1 MSRLVISGYY
11 GFGNA
16 GDEAMLAAILEAI
29 LEVVPEADITVISGN
44 PRHTAEKHG
53 VKAVGRFDVT
63 GIFNAIK
70 RCDLLISGGGSLLQ
84 DVTSNRSL
92 YYYLSI
98 ISLANML
105 GKKVMLYAQG
115 IGPVRKP
122 MARKAVGRVLN
133 HVDYITVRDERSKG
147 ELLSMGVTKVPI
159 EVTADAVLAMH
170 PVDTT
175 IGQRLLKD
183 YKLSGVKYRLGVS
196 VRNWKNCTAYRA
208 SLANALDRLTEEL
221 GTDII
226 FIPMQHPDDTAEAK
240 AVEAL
245 MTHKPIVLAQSYTTT
260 ELLALTGA
268 MDALVGVRLH
278 ALVFASLMEKPVV
291 GISYDPKIVNFL
303 HMIGE
308 EPVGTL
314 DDVSAD
320 SLFTAVRDSLE
331 DVQRRRRALE
341 RIRLLREESLKNAHR
356 ALALLS
362 K

>member
-53 VKAVGRFDVT
+53 VKAIGRFDVT
-63 GIFNAIK
+63 GIVSAIS

-98 ISLANML
+98 ISLATML
-105 GKKVMLYAQG
+105 GKRVMLYAQG
-115 IGPVRKP
+115 IGPLRKP
-122 MARKAVGRVLN
+122 MARKAVGRILN

-183 YKLSGVKYRLGVS
+183 YKLSGVKYRVGVS
-196 VRNWKNCTAYRA
+196 VRNWKNCTTYRA
-208 SLANALDRLTEEL
+208 SLAQALDRLTEEL
-221 GTDII
+221 GAEIL

-245 MTHKPIVLAQSYTTT
+245 MTHKPIVLSQSYTTT

-314 DDVSAD
+314 DDVSAEA
-320 SLFTAVRDSLE
+320 LFIAIKDSLE
-331 DVQRRRRALE
+331 DAQRRRRCLE
-341 RIRLLREESLKNAHR
+341 RIRMLREESLKNAHR